1 MKIGQPSLFFRA
13 MVLGAQGVFFNAF
26 FLSYLMSPRICHRF
40 VGKLEEEAVYTY
52 SMAIQEVEE
61 GRLPEWSDKPAP
73 RIAIDYWRL
82 PEDAKM
88 LDVLYAVR
96 SDEAG
101 HRVRRIHPL
110 ICQALG
116 ETDFF
121 RCPQF
126 ANHSFAN
133 LDEKDF
139 NPFAIK
145 KPSGAMQGSVVGFT
159 REQGLE
165 WYDKARQDLREAER
179 KRPSTHETGER
190 HPKQ

>member
-1 MKIGQPSLFFRA
+1 MKVGQPSLFFRA

-26 FLSYLMSPRICHRF
+26 FLSYLISPRICHRF
-40 VGKLEEEAVYTY
+40 VGKLEEEAVKTYT
-52 SMAIQEVEE
+52 MAIQEVEE

-101 HRVRRIHPL
+101 HRVRRLVRLYRIPARLMHAS
-110 ICQALG
+110 C
-116 ETDFF
+116 
-121 RCPQF
+121 RQF

-133 LDEKDF
+133 LNEKDF

-145 KPSGAMQGSVVGFT
+145 KPSGAVQGSVVGFT

-165 WYDKARQDLREAER
+165 WYDKARQDLREEER
-179 KRPSTHETGER
+179 KRPSTRETGER
-190 HPKQ
+190 QPKQ